1 MAPQDRGVC
10 QVITDLRADRDH
22 RGHLEPRVHL
32 ELQDQMGQQDPRGIK
47 DFLVLVASKETKEKE
62 VTCNPQQPCAL
73 SHAKYVSSSFRATC
87 PATTPSSTRSQSSQP
102 CPCARYQDRPASPV
116 EEAPQDPRENK
127 GPPAG
132 LVSLVLMGRVEDQET
147 EVHLERRARGGVQVL
162 ESKDQGDLLDRQV
175 CQARGAQAARALS
188 VALVTPGHLGGRA
201 VLGPPDQLDLQDTVT
216 TTPVWGIML
225 ESNLFLMAAIG
236 QTADLTAL
244 PRRRRRR
251 KRKRKRTRTIS
262 CIIAS
267 FTETWS

>member
-225 ESNLFLMAAIG
+225 EFNRT
-236 QTADLTAL
+236 TAMITEERGVLVLLLLL
-244 PRRRRRR
+244 PP
-251 KRKRKRTRTIS
+251 
-262 CIIAS
+262 AS
-267 FTETWS
+267 RSS